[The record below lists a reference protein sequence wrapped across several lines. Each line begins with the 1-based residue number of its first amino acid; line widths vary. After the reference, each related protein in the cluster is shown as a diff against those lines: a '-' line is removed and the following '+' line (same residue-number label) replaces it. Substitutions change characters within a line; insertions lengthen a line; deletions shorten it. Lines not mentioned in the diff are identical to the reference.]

1 MAENQKRP
9 TEEFK
14 VTGEALLSKVRE
26 IVHEGNARRI
36 IIKDDS
42 ESGRAKVR
50 YPRSPTPRS

>member
-14 VTGEALLSKVRE
+14 VTGEALLSKVRV
-26 IVHEGNARRI
+26 VHEGNVRRI